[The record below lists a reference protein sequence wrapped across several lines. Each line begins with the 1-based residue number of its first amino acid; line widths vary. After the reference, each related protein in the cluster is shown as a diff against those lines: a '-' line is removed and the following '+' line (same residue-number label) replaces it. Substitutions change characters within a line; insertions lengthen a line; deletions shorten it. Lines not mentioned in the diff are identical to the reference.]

1 MVWPPI
7 RESAWKW
14 CCSNTVRSNNRRPD
28 IVVIKKKEK
37 VFYIIAPGDYR
48 INDKKQQ
55 GENFQD
61 QNWTYSV
68 ARL

>member
-1 MVWPPI
+1 
-7 RESAWKW
+7 
-14 CCSNTVRSNNRRPD
+14 VRSNNRRSD
-28 IVVIKKKEK
+28 IVVIKKKGK
-37 VFYIIAPGDYR
+37 VFYIISPGDYR

-61 QNWTYSV
+61 QNWRYSV

>member
-7 RESAWKW
+7 RESASKW

-28 IVVIKKKEK
+28 IAGIKKKEK

-55 GENFQD
+55 GVNFQD
-61 QNWTYSV
+61 QIWSYSV